1 MQSAHILVADDN
13 LDVLFVVSEVLR
25 SAGYR
30 VSEAGTHEQAAA
42 ILRESGVDLLIAGS
56 VFRGAQGDSLV
67 CNAGLPVIM
76 ISGDPDRILQSEN
89 SPFPFLAKPFNT
101 AELLFFVSQ
110 ALTNP
115 SGKYVTL

>member
-30 VSEAGTHEQAAA
+30 VSEAGTHEQAEA
-42 ILRESGVDLLIAGS
+42 ILRESGVDLLIADS
-56 VFRGAQGDSLV
+56 VFRSVQENSLV
-67 CNAGLPVIM
+67 CDAGLPVIM
-76 ISGDPDRILQSEN
+76 MSGDPDRILQSEN
-89 SPFPFLAKPFNT
+89 SPFPFLAKPFNS

-110 ALTNP
+110 VLK
-115 SGKYVTL
+115 G